1 MEKSVIKR
9 PDSSFMK
16 LIKRRE
22 AFTVVLLIIVLT
34 VSMLLSANF
43 RDLTYVLKSATRYME
58 YALIALTMTLIII
71 AGMIDLSVP
80 SIMVCTGTL
89 VALLYT
95 GGMPMGLALVIG
107 LIIGVVLGLIN
118 GLLVAYMRLPAMMV
132 TIGTMNA
139 YRGISQILIG
149 DKSVGSFPDWFNSIE
164 KIPVFKIGTAKF
176 GVTILVFI
184 LLAAVFY
191 LVLHRTR
198 FGRSIYAIG
207 LNESSAVYSGVK
219 TKQIKL
225 LLFVLSGVMSAI
237 AGMLMM
243 SRLLLVRWDMANGD
257 ELDIVTMVLLGGTDI
272 AGGRGSIVGT
282 FIAVFIVIILKTGLL
297 VADVTA
303 NAQMFIMGLLLLIS
317 IIVPNI
323 IQYYRNAKV

>member
-1 MEKSVIKR
+1 MEKGLSR
-9 PDSSFMK
+9 NSGGLMR
-16 LIKRRE
+16 LLKRRE
-22 AFTVVLLIIVLT
+22 AFTVVLLIVVLA
-34 VSMLLSANF
+34 VSMLLSSSF
-43 RDLTYVLKSATRYME
+43 RDLAYVLKSATRYME
-58 YALIALTMTLIII
+58 YGMVALTMTLIVI

-80 SIMVCTGTL
+80 SLMVCTGTL
-89 VALLYT
+89 VAMMYT
-95 GGMPMGLALVIG
+95 AGMSMGLAILVG
-107 LIIGVVLGLIN
+107 LVIGVVLGAIN
-118 GLLVAYMRLPAMMV
+118 GLLVSYMRLPAMMV

-139 YRGISQILIG
+139 YRGISQIFIG
-149 DKSVGSFPDWFNSIE
+149 DKSMGSFPDWFNSIE
-164 KIPVFKIGTAKF
+164 KIPVFMIGKAKF
-176 GVTILVFI
+176 SVTILIFI
-184 LLAAVFY
+184 VLAVAFY

-198 FGRSIYAIG
+198 LGRNIYAIG

-225 LLFVLSGVMSAI
+225 LLFMLSGIMSAF

-272 AGGRGSIVGT
+272 MGGRGSIVGT

-297 VADVTA
+297 VANVTA

-317 IIVPNI
+317 IIIPNI
-323 IQYYRNAKV
+323 MQYYRTGRS

>member
-1 MEKSVIKR
+1 MEKSVSR
-9 PDSSFMK
+9 QPGGFMK
-16 LIKRRE
+16 LLKRRE
-22 AFTVVLLIIVLT
+22 AFTIGLLIIVFV
-34 VSMLLSANF
+34 VSMLLSSSF
-43 RDLTYVLKSATRYME
+43 RDPTYVLKSATRYME
-58 YALIALTMTLIII
+58 YGMIALTMTLIII

-89 VALLYT
+89 VAMMYT
-95 GGMPMGLALVIG
+95 GGMSMGLAIVMGLFIG
-107 LIIGVVLGLIN
+107 AGLGALN
-118 GLLVAYMRLPAMMV
+118 GLLISFMRLPAMMV

-139 YRGISQILIG
+139 YRGIAQIFIG
-149 DKSVGSFPDWFNSIE
+149 DKSLGSFPDWFNSIE

-176 GVTILVFI
+176 GVTILAFI
-184 LLAAVFY
+184 VLAVVFY

-198 FGRSIYAIG
+198 LGRSIYAIG
-207 LNESSAVYSGVK
+207 LNESAAIYSGVK

-225 LLFVLSGVMSAI
+225 LLFILSGVMSAF

-272 AGGRGSIVGT
+272 MGGRGSIVGT

-297 VADVTA
+297 VANVTA

-317 IIVPNI
+317 IIIPNI
-323 IQYYRNAKV
+323 MQSYRANKG